1 MCFMLIKSRDRQTGR
16 QTRCELCQLAKV
28 TDTPLRNH
36 MNAMY
41 ASVFEGLVDIP
52 AVDSD
57 VLEGG
62 VEE

>member
-28 TDTPLRNH
+28 TDTPLSNH

-52 AVDSD
+52 VDSD